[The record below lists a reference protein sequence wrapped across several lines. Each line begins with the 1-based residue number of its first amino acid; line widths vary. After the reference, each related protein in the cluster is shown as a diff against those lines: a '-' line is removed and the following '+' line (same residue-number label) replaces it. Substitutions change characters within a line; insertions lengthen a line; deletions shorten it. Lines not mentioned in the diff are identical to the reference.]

1 MKLKGQQIPKAVQ
14 EMLLETAAVEPWELL
29 SQGTPSKGST
39 LGVLGAIRPVR

>member
-14 EMLLETAAVEPWELL
+14 EMLLETAVIEPWELL
-29 SQGTPSKGST
+29 SQGTPSKGT